1 MHPSDLELIQFARKP
16 AAERD
21 LRDPIAAHVAGCGL
35 CRDEISLM
43 EEWLAEQSNQDSGTP
58 SRSPFE
64 EAVLRLLRRPVSVIP
79 LTILDLPHRT
89 GFGHSLAAD
98 GVALPQAGL
107 QHRATLYS
115 EMPEVILR
123 IMHDPATQRD
133 VLQLTADDPTL
144 SRHVFIRYGDP
155 AVDVLT
161 NERGIAEVPAT
172 SINDPMALTWRVQL
186 PDASFTLKAL
196 DAPRLPDETVIDL
209 PDGDRIAVAA
219 LSDSAGLS
227 LRVRPIRIH
236 GREQIGRF
244 RAVVCQPGGRWQVVD
259 TPPSGECV
267 AANLSSD
274 DPIEIRLY
282 VIE

>member
-1 MHPSDLELIQFARKP
+1 MHPSDLELIQFARKL

-21 LRDPIAAHVAGCGL
+21 PRDPVAVHLVDCGL
-35 CRDEISLM
+35 CRDELSLM
-43 EEWLAEQSNQDSGTP
+43 EEWLADQNTQDSTLP
-58 SRSPFE
+58 LRSPFE
-64 EAVLRLLRRPVSVIP
+64 EAVLKLLQRPCSVIP
-79 LTILDLPHRT
+79 LTILEMPQRT
-89 GFGHSLAAD
+89 GVGHSLAAD
-98 GVALPQAGL
+98 GILMPQAGL

-115 EMPEVILR
+115 EEPEVLLR

-133 VLQLTADDPTL
+133 VLQLTADDPVL
-144 SRHVFIRYGDP
+144 SGHVFIRYGDP
-155 AVDVLT
+155 PTDVLT
-161 NERGIAEVPAT
+161 NERGIAEIPAK
-172 SINDPMALTWRVQL
+172 SIDDPMALSWRVQL

-219 LSDSAGLS
+219 LSDPAGLS
-227 LRVRPIRIH
+227 LRVRPLRIH

-244 RAVVCQPGGRWQVVD
+244 RAVVCQSGGRWQVVD
-259 TPPSGECV
+259 TPPSGECI

-274 DPIEIRLY
+274 EPVEIRLY

>member
-21 LRDPIAAHVAGCGL
+21 SRDPVAVHMADCGL
-35 CRDEISLM
+35 CRDELSLM
-43 EEWLAEQSNQDSGTP
+43 EKWLADHNTQNSTMP
-58 SRSPFE
+58 PRSLFE
-64 EAVLRLLRRPVSVIP
+64 EAVLKLLQRPSSVIQ
-79 LTILDLPHRT
+79 LTILEMSQRT
-89 GFGHSLAAD
+89 GVGHSLAAD
-98 GVALPQAGL
+98 GVVMPQAGL

-115 EMPEVILR
+115 EEPEVILR
-123 IMHDPATQRD
+123 IMYDPATQRD
-133 VLQLTADDPTL
+133 VLQLTADDPVL
-144 SRHVFIRYGDP
+144 SGHVFIRYGDP
-155 AVDVLT
+155 PIDVLT
-161 NERGIAEVPAT
+161 NERGIAEIPAK
-172 SINDPMALTWRVQL
+172 SIDDPMALSWRVQL
-186 PDASFTLKAL
+186 PDASFTLRAL

-219 LSDSAGLS
+219 LSDTAGLS
-227 LRVRPIRIH
+227 LRVRPLRIH

-244 RAVVCQPGGRWQVVD
+244 RAVVCQSGGRWQVVD

-274 DPIEIRLY
+274 APIEIRLY

>member
-1 MHPSDLELIQFARKP
+1 MHPSDLELIRFARKP
-16 AAERD
+16 VAERD
-21 LRDPIAAHVAGCGL
+21 PRDPVAVHLAGCGL
-35 CRDEISLM
+35 CRDELSLM
-43 EEWLAEQSNQDSGTP
+43 EEWLADQKTQDSTTP
-58 SRSPFE
+58 LRSPFE
-64 EAVLRLLRRPVSVIP
+64 EAVLKLLQRPSSVIP
-79 LTILDLPHRT
+79 LTILEMPQRT
-89 GFGHSLAAD
+89 GVGHSLAAD

-115 EMPEVILR
+115 EEPEVILR

-133 VLQLTADDPTL
+133 VLQLTANDPAL
-144 SRHVFIRYGDP
+144 SGHVFIRYGDP

-161 NERGIAEVPAT
+161 NERGIAEIPAK
-172 SINDPMALTWRVQL
+172 SIDDPTALSWRVQL

-196 DAPRLPDETVIDL
+196 DTPQLPDETVIDL
-209 PDGDRIAVAA
+209 PDGDRIAVAV
-219 LSDSAGLS
+219 LSDTAGLS
-227 LRVRPIRIH
+227 LRVRPVRIH

-244 RAVVCQPGGRWQVVD
+244 RAVVCQSGGRWQVVD

-274 DPIEIRLY
+274 EPIEIRLY